1 MSELTFR
8 YATEADLLTVVQLLA
23 DDEYAE
29 AREKGGDVVAPEY
42 VEAFAAMQKMPGN
55 RLLLAEQDGK
65 IVGTLQL
72 VFLPGLSRR
81 GTTRAFIEAV
91 RVASDLRG
99 KNIGTQLMKR
109 AIAEARAA
117 GCKLV
122 QLTSD
127 KRRTRAH
134 LFYRRLGFDQSH
146 AGFKLELK

>member
-8 YATEADLLTVVQLLA
+8 YATEADLLPVVRLLA

-29 AREKGGDVVAPEY
+29 SREKCGDSVAPEY
-42 VEAFAAMQKMPGN
+42 AAAFAAMRKTPAN
-55 RLLLAEQDGK
+55 RILLAEQDGR
-65 IVGTLQL
+65 IVGALQL
-72 VFLPGLSRR
+72 TFLPGLSRR
-81 GTTRAFIEAV
+81 GATRALIEAV

-99 KNIGTQLMKR
+99 QNIGSRLMKH

-117 GCKLV
+117 GCALM

-134 LFYRRLGFDQSH
+134 LFYRRLGLEQSH
-146 AGFKLELK
+146 AGFKMELT

>member
-29 AREKGGDVVAPEY
+29 AREKGGDSVALEY
-42 VEAFAAMQKMPGN
+42 AQAFADMQKMPGN

-72 VFLPGLSRR
+72 VFLPGLSRQ

-99 KNIGTQLMKR
+99 KNIGTQLMKH

-146 AGFKLELK
+146 VGFKLELK